1 MDALARDIGAGDSVR
16 SIGRIRR
23 FWWLV
28 LLGGLLGLVAGSA
41 AVTLIQKQYT
51 STTTVKVYPPPD
63 QTSVSG
69 ARVNSNVNMDNELQ
83 VITSDKVGD
92 KAKEAAEGR
101 DRDGRPGAPAHRDR
115 AGEHLRH
122 RRRVLGQ
129 HAGEGAR
136 RVARLRAG
144 VPRLP
149 NRPGEGADR
158 GAERGADQAARRPA
172 DVAVAKYAGQA
183 AANAPSSTAH
193 QFALTELDIL
203 KTSIADVTG
212 RLDPLSTVD
221 PTSGSIIQ
229 DASLPTTPSKPI
241 PGLYVGTGMFA
252 GLLLGL
258 ALAVLAARM
267 DKRVRRPEDLEQRI
281 GRPVIA
287 SIPKPAHGKTVGG
300 VLTART
306 GSGEFDRLR
315 LRLDSA
321 TPDRASSVVVTAAES
336 GKGTAFVAGNL
347 ALSMA
352 RAGSEVVLLS
362 ANPDSTVAVM
372 FGLKENPGLSAA
384 LLEERPLDELAQ
396 PVPGRPRLRVI
407 VPGRDLG
414 DVFDRV
420 PLQRVAALVDRL
432 VKDGHR
438 VIIEAPDVQQGT
450 DAQELARWAGS
461 ALVVVELGTS
471 KLPLVRNA
479 FEELE
484 QSGALVP
491 GAVVVPTVPAPVKL
505 TAGDVTERAAAETV
519 TPSRP

>member
-1 MDALARDIGAGDSVR
+1 MDALARDIGGGDSVR

-51 STTTVKVYPPPD
+51 STTTVKVLAPPD
-63 QTSVSG
+63 QTSVTG
-69 ARVNSNVNMDNELQ
+69 ARTNSSVNMDNELQ
-83 VITSDKVGD
+83 VITSDKVAD
-92 KAKEAAEGR
+92 AAKALLRVDTETDVLERQLTATV
-101 DRDGRPGAPAHRDR
+101 PANTSVIDVSFSASTPEKAI
-115 AGEHLRH
+115 AGSHAFALAYLNYRTDQAKSQIAVLSE
-122 RRRVLGQ
+122 VLGTQ
-129 HAGEGAR
+129 LKGLNAS
-136 RVARLRAG
+136 
-144 VPRLP
+144 
-149 NRPGEGADR
+149 
-158 GAERGADQAARRPA
+158 
-172 DVAVAKYAGQA
+172 VAKYAGQVA
-183 AANAPSSTAH
+183 ATAPSSTQH

-203 KTSIADVTG
+203 KTSVADVTG
-212 RLDPLSTVD
+212 RLTPLSIMD
-221 PTSGSIIQ
+221 PTAGEIIQ
-229 DASLPTTPSKPI
+229 EASIPTTPSKPI

-267 DKRVRRPEDLEQRI
+267 DKRVRRPEDVEQRA

-287 SIPKPAHGKTVGG
+287 SIPKPPRGKVVGG

-321 TPDRASSVVVTAAES
+321 TPDRASSVVVTAAQA
-336 GKGTAFVAGNL
+336 GHGTAFVAGNL
-347 ALSMA
+347 GLSMA
-352 RAGSEVVLLS
+352 RSGAEVVLLS
-362 ANPDSTVAVM
+362 ANPDSAVATM
-372 FGLKENPGLSAA
+372 FGLAEGPGLSSA
-384 LLEERPLDELAQ
+384 LLEERPLEELAQ
-396 PVPGRPRLRVI
+396 AVPGRPRLRVV
-407 VPGRDLG
+407 VPGRDLA

-420 PLQRVAALVDRL
+420 PLQKVAALVDQL

-438 VIIEAPDVQQGT
+438 VIIEAPEVQQGT

-471 KLPLVRNA
+471 KLPLVRHA

-484 QSGALVP
+484 QSGALVL
-491 GAVVVPTVPAPVKL
+491 GAVVVPTVPAPAKL
-505 TAGDVTERAAAETV
+505 TAGDVPERAAAETV
-519 TPSRP
+519 MPSRP